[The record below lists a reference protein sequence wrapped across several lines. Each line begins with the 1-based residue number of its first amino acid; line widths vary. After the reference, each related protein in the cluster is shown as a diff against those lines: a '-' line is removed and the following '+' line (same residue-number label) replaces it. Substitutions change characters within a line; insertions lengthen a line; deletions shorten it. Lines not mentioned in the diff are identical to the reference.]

1 MFAKYLN
8 EINNIA
14 YKLLVDIWEKRTGVP
29 NALISGSLYG
39 LGPRES
45 DNNGE
50 TPAGVHILCKRLEVR
65 FA

>member
-1 MFAKYLN
+1 MG
-8 EINNIA
+8 
-14 YKLLVDIWEKRTGVP
+14 RC
-29 NALISGSLYG
+29 GSLWVVPGFSNYDG

-65 FA
+65 FALQGVE